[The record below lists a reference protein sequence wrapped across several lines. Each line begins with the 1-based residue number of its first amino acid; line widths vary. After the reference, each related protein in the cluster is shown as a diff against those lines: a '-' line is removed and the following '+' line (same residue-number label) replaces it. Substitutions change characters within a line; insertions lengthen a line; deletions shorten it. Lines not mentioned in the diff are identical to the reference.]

1 MTKNVGGVEQ
11 KIQLVLGLLAVGVAA
26 LSGLP
31 TWVVGAIGFVGGV
44 VLVTGG
50 ARYCPLWALLGVNT
64 CPLRNQAKE

>member
-11 KIQLVLGLLAVGVAA
+11 KIRLVLGLLAVGVAA

-31 TWVVGAIGFVGGV
+31 TWAVGVIGLVGV
-44 VLVTGG
+44 VALATGG

-64 CPLRNQAKE
+64 CPLKNQGK

>member
-11 KIQLVLGLLAVGVAA
+11 TIRVVLGLLAVGLVA

-31 TWVVGAIGFVGGV
+31 MWAAGLMGVVGV
-44 VLVTGG
+44 VALVTGG

-64 CPLRNQAKE
+64 CPLKNRGK